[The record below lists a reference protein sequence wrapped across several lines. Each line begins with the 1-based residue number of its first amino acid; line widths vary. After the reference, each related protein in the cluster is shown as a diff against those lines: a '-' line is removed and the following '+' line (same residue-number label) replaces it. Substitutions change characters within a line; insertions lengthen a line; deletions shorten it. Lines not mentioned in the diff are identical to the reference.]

1 MKKKN
6 HGFNYITYYNVR
18 DNNSFKLKDDG
29 IDILQQ
35 YTYQLL

>member
-1 MKKKN
+1 MKKN
-6 HGFNYITYYNVR
+6 HGFNYIIYNVR

-35 YTYQLL
+35 YTY